1 MSAGQDVVA
10 AAAKIVADFGAHN
23 TDAYFSGFS
32 PEATFM
38 FYTHSER
45 LTSRAAYQLLW
56 AKWEK
61 EAGFRVHSC
70 KSSDQ
75 LLQLLGD
82 DAAVF
87 SHQVESAIEFGGE
100 KTIIFERETI
110 VFALIAGKW
119 LAVHEHLSPVSS

>member
-1 MSAGQDVVA
+1 MSVGQDVMG
-10 AAAKIVADFGAHN
+10 AAAKIVADFGAHK

-45 LTSRAAYQLLW
+45 LTSRAAYKSLW
-56 AKWEK
+56 TKWES

-70 KSSDQ
+70 KSSNQ
-75 LLQLLGD
+75 LLQMLGD

-87 SHQVESAIEFGGE
+87 SHLVESAIEFGGE
-100 KTIIFERETI
+100 TTTISERETI
-110 VFALIAGKW
+110 VFALIDGRW
-119 LAVHEHLSPVSS
+119 LAVHEHLSPTIN

>member
-1 MSAGQDVVA
+1 MSAEQDVMG
-10 AAAKIVADFGAHN
+10 AAAKIVADFGAHKTN
-23 TDAYFSGFS
+23 AYFSGFS

-45 LTSRAAYQLLW
+45 LTSRAAYQSLW
-56 AKWEK
+56 TKWEN
-61 EAGFRVHSC
+61 EDGFRVHSC

-87 SHQVESAIEFGGE
+87 SHLVESSIEFGGE
-100 KTIIFERETI
+100 TTTISERETI
-110 VFALIAGKW
+110 VFALIDGKW
-119 LAVHEHLSPVSS
+119 LAVHEHLSPAIN